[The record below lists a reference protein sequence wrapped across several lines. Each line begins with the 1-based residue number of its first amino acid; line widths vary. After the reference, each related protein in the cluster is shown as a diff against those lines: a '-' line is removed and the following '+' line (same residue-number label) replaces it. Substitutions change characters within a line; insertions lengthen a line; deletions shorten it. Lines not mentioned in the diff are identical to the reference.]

1 MKKTILIICV
11 TAACILLGLG
21 AFIALAGRTQNEEQQ
36 YSFYYINSDE
46 TKLKEETYTPEKE
59 TTEEVMLRDF
69 SESLNNRET
78 REDGI
83 SLFPKGVKISSYSI
97 QDGVLRVEFNEAYS
111 KMSRAR
117 ELLVRTG
124 VVKIF
129 LQVPGIDSVE
139 IYVGKK
145 PLTDTKGEEVG
156 AMNNDTFVEF
166 SGSDGDVYSYDT
178 FTLYFTNKNGDK
190 LVEEQRSVRYRR
202 NLPKVTVVLEQLAR
216 GPLEKGHY
224 PTIPENSEVLSL
236 TKANGICYVDYNSVF
251 QDYALNVSEQVAVYS
266 VVNTLIAAIDVDKVE
281 ISIEG
286 NKEVTFGQNMQL
298 YKFYEWNDSLLAN
311 TKVRKEQES

>member
-1 MKKTILIICV
+1 MKKTIWIICV
-11 TAACILLGLG
+11 TAACIFLGLIG
-21 AFIALAGRTQNEEQQ
+21 YITFAGREDKNAKQQ

-46 TKLKEETYTPEKE
+46 TKLKEEKYTPEKE
-59 TTEEVMLRDF
+59 DAEVMLQNF

-83 SLFPKGVKISSYSI
+83 SLFPEGVKISSYSI
-97 QDGVLRVEFNEAYS
+97 NDGILRLEFNEAYS
-111 KMSRAR
+111 KMSRTR

-129 LQVPGIDSVE
+129 LQVPDIDSVE

-145 PLTDTKGEEVG
+145 PLTDTKGQEVG
-156 AMNNDTFVEF
+156 AMNTDTFVEF
-166 SGSDGDVYSYDT
+166 SGSDGDAYSYDT
-178 FTLYFTNKNGDK
+178 FTLYFTDKSGTK

-202 NLPKVTVVLEQLAR
+202 NLPKTAVILEQLAK

-224 PTIPENSEVLSL
+224 PTIPENAEVLSL
-236 TKANGICYVDYNSVF
+236 TRANGICYVDYNSVF
-251 QDYALNVSEQVAVYS
+251 QDYALDVSEQIPVYS
-266 VVNTLIAAIDVDKVE
+266 VVNTLIAATGVKKVE

-286 NKEVTFGQNMQL
+286 NKEVTFGKNTQL
-298 YKFYEWNDSLLAN
+298 YKFYEWNDSLISGA
-311 TKVRKEQES
+311 KAKKEQN